1 MYEAILDNGNLKYSE
16 KTECPNMTLVNGEYK
31 GKAFVM
37 SYYLDGSSKI
47 RGNFTDEQKKDLLSI
62 WLSGGL

>member
-1 MYEAILDNGNLKYSE
+1 MYDTILDNGNLKYSE
-16 KTECPNMTLVNGEYK
+16 KTECPNMTLIKGEYK
-31 GKAFVM
+31 GNKFTM
-37 SYYLDGSSKI
+37 SYYLDGSAKI